1 MPAMNDVLRLL
12 QFTDPHLFARP
23 DGELKGVRS
32 YDSLRRVLAHAHTH
46 HWNAEALLLTGDLV
60 HDDAGGYVHI
70 RELFGNL
77 GKPVYLLPGN
87 HDTPELAAA
96 LAGAPFQRNGHA
108 DLGNWRLIMLD
119 STVPGEAHGL
129 LDDAE
134 LQRLDTLLGSAG
146 GRHVMIS
153 LHHHPVPMASPWL
166 DSVRLR
172 NADRLFAIT
181 DRYTALRAIVWGH
194 VHQMFDTRRKGV
206 RLLATPSTCAQFMPY
221 SETFAVDSSPPGYRR
236 LALHADGAIDTE
248 VVRVEISDGALRS
261 AAG

>member
-12 QFTDPHLFARP
+12 QFTDPHLFGRT

-32 YDSLRRVLAHAHTH
+32 YDSLRYVLAHARMH
-46 HWNAEALLLTGDLV
+46 HWHADALLLTGDLV
-60 HDDAGGYVHI
+60 HDDAGGYVHL

-96 LAGAPFQRNGHA
+96 LAGAPFQHNGHA
-108 DLGNWRLIMLD
+108 DLGNWRVIMLD

-129 LDDAE
+129 LGDAE
-134 LQRLDTLLGSAG
+134 LQRLDSLLASADE
-146 GRHVMIS
+146 RHVLIC
-153 LHHHPVPMASPWL
+153 LHHHPVPMASSWL
-166 DSVRLR
+166 DSVRLH
-172 NADRLFAIT
+172 NADRLFTIT
-181 DRYTALRAIVWGH
+181 DRYAGLRAIAWGH
-194 VHQMFDTRRKGV
+194 VHQTFDARRKGV
-206 RLLATPSTCAQFMPY
+206 RLLGTPSTCTQFMPY
-221 SETFAVDSSPPGYRR
+221 SETFAVDGRPPGYRR

-248 VVRVEISDGALRS
+248 IVWVEINDDALRS